1 MQLVI
6 FYGYGRSVFGL
17 ILSYGFLK
25 EFIFDVVVYCYNLFL
40 VQDILINVLVFLRK
54 YVIVIF
60 GILNEVF
67 DDIYESNFIDVG
79 ILKSDD
85 NEYIFSGFDDL
96 LSCSYE
102 DFVENFDFDFDVLLE

>member
-1 MQLVI
+1 M
-6 FYGYGRSVFGL
+6 
-17 ILSYGFLK
+17 
-25 EFIFDVVVYCYNLFL
+25 
-40 VQDILINVLVFLRK
+40 
-54 YVIVIF
+54 
-60 GILNEVF
+60 NEVF

-102 DFVENFDFDFDVLLE
+102 DFVENFDFDFDVLLEW